1 MHRALPLLLLALAC
15 SAPTPE
21 PTPSPVALAP
31 ETYRTMLGREGFRF
45 VDLWMD
51 SVTKVAN
58 VYYQGRRGPGAPD
71 GPDLYL
77 SLYFAGIWRE
87 RQVTVG
93 DLEGTLMANYDDSV
107 LVSIDPPANDP
118 SGHYYVIA
126 LPSTGPR
133 THHLTLMRVGADG
146 PDLFNLVLTVSY
158 WGDETERKQMHERWL
173 RDSSRYWAG
182 ELGRLKLDRRWRGRF
197 LTPDAME

>member
-15 SAPTPE
+15 SAPAPE
-21 PTPSPVALAP
+21 PMPSPIALTP
-31 ETYRTMLGREGFRF
+31 DTRELMLGREPMWHNDIW
-45 VDLWMD
+45 VD
-51 SVTKVAN
+51 SATQVAN
-58 VYYQGRRGPGAPD
+58 VFFRGKRWPGEPY

-77 SLYFAGIWRE
+77 SFYFAGIWRE
-87 RQVTVG
+87 GQVTVR
-93 DLEGTLMANYDDSV
+93 DLESTLMANYDDSV

-126 LPSTGPR
+126 LPSTGLR
-133 THHLTLMRVGADG
+133 THHRTMMRVGADG
-146 PDLFNLVLTVSY
+146 PDLFNLVLTMSY

-182 ELGRLKLDRRWRGRF
+182 ELGRVKLDRRWRGRF
-197 LTPDAME
+197 LVPDAME